1 MDKLSGRIIKN
12 ISGIYYVLL
21 DDKNVVECSIRTTAK
36 KNRLVVGDKVSVEVN
51 EFNKGKYVITG
62 YKERKSFIPRPP
74 IANLDKLII
83 ILSPK
88 PEPDFLLVD
97 KLIIYCFINNIEPVI
112 VINKCDIADN
122 KFIDDIL
129 KQYYFLENFVVS
141 AKDGLGIDKVESY
154 ISNSFVALAGQS
166 AVGKSSFI
174 NSLFPNK
181 NVEVGELSAKIDRG
195 KNTTR
200 ASEIYYQKDYMIA
213 DTAGFSSLDLD
224 MDYMELSKYYPEF
237 DKYLGKC
244 RYLDCSHIKEG
255 KDYCIIIDAVESG
268 YINKDRYTR
277 YIELYKDLKE
287 KWEKK
292 YD

>member
-21 DDKNVVECSIRTTAK
+21 GSGDVVQCSIRTSQK
-36 KNRLVVGDKVSVEVN
+36 KIRLVVGDKVLVVAN
-51 EFNKGKYVITG
+51 EFSEGKYIIVG
-62 YKERKSFIPRPP
+62 HEERTSLVPRPP

-83 ILSPK
+83 IISPK
-88 PEPDFLLVD
+88 PEPDYLLVD
-97 KLIIYCFINNIEPVI
+97 KLIIYSFMNNIEPVI
-112 VINKCDIADN
+112 VINKSDMADN
-122 KFIDDIL
+122 KFIEDTC
-129 KQYYFLENFVVS
+129 KQYHFLKNFVIS
-141 AKDGLGIDKVESY
+141 AKSGLGVDKVEEY

-174 NSLFPNK
+174 NALFPNK
-181 NVEVGELSAKIDRG
+181 NAEVGELSSKIDRG

-200 ASEIYYQKDYMIA
+200 ASEIYWQKDYMIA

-224 MDYMELSKYYPEF
+224 MDYMKLSKYYPEF
-237 DKYLGKC
+237 DDYLGKC

-255 KDYCIIIDAVESG
+255 KDYCVIVDAVQSD
-268 YINKDRYTR
+268 YINKDRYCR
-277 YIELYKDLKE
+277 YVILYKELKE

>member
-1 MDKLSGRIIKN
+1 MDRLKGRIIKN
-12 ISGIYYVLL
+12 VSGIYYVLL
-21 DDKNVVECSIRTTAK
+21 DDKKVVECSIRTTAK
-36 KNRLVVGDKVSVEVN
+36 KNRLVVGDRVCVIPN
-51 EFNKGKYVITG
+51 EFSEGKYIIVAHD
-62 YKERKSFIPRPP
+62 ERTSFIPRPP

-97 KLIIYCFINNIEPVI
+97 KLIIYSFMNNIEPVI
-112 VINKCDIADN
+112 VINKSDIADSI
-122 KFIDDIL
+122 FIDDIR
-129 KQYYFLENFVVS
+129 KQYYFLQTFVIS
-141 AKDGLGIDKVESY
+141 AKGRIGVDLVEEY
-154 ISNSFVALAGQS
+154 ISKSFVALAGQS

-174 NSLFPNK
+174 NALFLNK
-181 NVEVGELSAKIDRG
+181 RAEVGELSAKIDRG

-224 MDYMELSKYYPEF
+224 LDYLELSKYYPDF
-237 DKYLGKC
+237 DKYMGGC

-255 KDYCIIIDAVESG
+255 KDYCVVIDAVESG
-268 YINKDRYTR
+268 YINKDRYNR
-277 YIELYKDLKE
+277 YIALYKDLKE